1 VAAAF
6 KDFLLR
12 EGAALIE
19 RLVRFDWSA
28 PSPRARPAPAPPP
41 RSHRARKPRAP
52 EGRG

>member
-28 PSPRARPAPAPPP
+28 PSPRARPAPAQPP
-41 RSHRARKPRAP
+41 RGRRARGPRTA
-52 EGRG
+52 